1 MITVKTWNFPDTAIG
16 RIRWVMRPIRDPAHY
31 LRSPAAATAVIA
43 LTAICFG
50 LVPLFARE
58 LQALGLN
65 SPAIALVRYL
75 FSALVMLPFLPRARE
90 KRGEAL
96 MMVGAGLFMGL
107 GWVGYLEAVR
117 HAPVAAAGVVY
128 MSYPLFAVLFAWML
142 AGQKLG
148 ARALGA
154 GALVLGAAALVLDP
168 SALSTG
174 AVAAL
179 VWSLPAPIG
188 FGLIIVVL
196 SALVHRLGV
205 LERMAC
211 GMLGALAGLGPL
223 TLSQTTLAD
232 VPLSPEAL
240 GLIAG
245 LGFATALIPQLLYTI
260 AAPMVGAARSAAAGS
275 VELPTM
281 FAIGWLAFGE
291 TIGPREWLAAGLVI
305 GAVLLSPAVRPKR
318 TVAELRAPA
327 SQ

>member
-1 MITVKTWNFPDTAIG
+1 MKRSDPFANLSLTPATATAI
-16 RIRWVMRPIRDPAHY
+16 IVV
-31 LRSPAAATAVIA
+31 TAF
-43 LTAICFG
+43 CFG

-75 FSALVMLPFLPRARE
+75 FSAAVMLPFLPRARE

-96 MMVGAGLFMGL
+96 MLAGAGLFMGL

-128 MSYPLFAVLFAWML
+128 MSYPLFAVLFAWLL

-148 ARALGA
+148 VRALGA
-154 GALVLGAAALVLDP
+154 GSLVLLAAGLVLDP
-168 SALSTG
+168 STLTDG

-179 VWSLPAPIG
+179 LWSLPAPVG

-196 SALVHRLGV
+196 SALVRRLAV

-211 GMLGALAGLGPL
+211 SMLGALIGLAPL
-223 TLSQTTLAD
+223 TLSRTSLAD
-232 VPLSPEAL
+232 IPLGGEAL
-240 GLIAG
+240 ALIAG
-245 LGFATALIPQLLYTI
+245 LGLVTALIPQLLYTI

-291 TIGPREWLAAGLVI
+291 SIGPREWIAAALVI
-305 GAVLLSPAVRPKR
+305 SAVLLSPAVRPKR
-318 TVAELRAPA
+318 DAGDLLAQRQPV
-327 SQ
+327 

>member
-1 MITVKTWNFPDTAIG
+1 MKCRDPFAKLSLTPATATAI
-16 RIRWVMRPIRDPAHY
+16 
-31 LRSPAAATAVIA
+31 IA
-43 LTAICFG
+43 LTAFCFG

-75 FSALVMLPFLPRARE
+75 FSAIVMLPFLPRARE

-96 MMVGAGLFMGL
+96 MLAGAGLFMGL

-128 MSYPLFAVLFAWML
+128 MSYPLFAVLFAWLL

-148 ARALGA
+148 VRALGA
-154 GALVLGAAALVLDP
+154 GALVLLAAALVLDP
-168 SALSTG
+168 AGLTDG

-179 VWSLPAPIG
+179 LWSLPAPVG

-196 SALVHRLGV
+196 SALVHRLSV

-211 GMLGALAGLGPL
+211 GMLGALMGLAPL
-223 TLSQTTLAD
+223 TLSQTSLAE
-232 VPLSPEAL
+232 VPLDGEAL
-240 GLIAG
+240 ALIAG
-245 LGFATALIPQLLYTI
+245 LGLVTALIPQLLYTI

-291 TIGPREWLAAGLVI
+291 SIGPREWIAAALVI
-305 GAVLLSPAVRPKR
+305 AAVLLSPAVRPKR
-318 TVAELRAPA
+318 DAGDLLAKRQPV
-327 SQ
+327 